1 MAAGGAAP
9 DGAAAVSGLRR
20 MRPCACRVRT
30 LMRISVGVM
39 LGIPLDVVADG
50 VKAGLETGHRAHHRV
65 RQWTQSGQ
73 PLAQARDDHVE
84 ASQVGLAFA
93 FRALAQELAALLFGA
108 FLLRLDK

>member
-1 MAAGGAAP
+1 
-9 DGAAAVSGLRR
+9 
-20 MRPCACRVRT
+20 
-30 LMRISVGVM
+30 M

-50 VKAGLETGHRAHHRV
+50 FEAGLETGPRAHHRV

-73 PLAQARDDHVE
+73 PLARDDHVE

-108 FLLRLDK
+108 FLLRLDKQPRVVNQALAHGVACALVMLEPAAQRARGQRRLLEGL